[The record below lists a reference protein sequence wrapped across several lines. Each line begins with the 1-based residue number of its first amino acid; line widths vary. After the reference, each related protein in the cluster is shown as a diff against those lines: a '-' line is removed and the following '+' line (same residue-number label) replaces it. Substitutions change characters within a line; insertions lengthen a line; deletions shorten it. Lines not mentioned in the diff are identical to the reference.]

1 MILRRPT
8 ATRPGTPFAYT
19 RLVLCEGRRDRSL
32 PAQRLV
38 DRLRNQVAI
47 GGHRRELLGMRQ
59 QSGQQHA
66 GAAIGGVAARVH
78 QLAQEGDEHIV
89 GQTLAVDF
97 DGGEMADQVGSR
109 ILTLLDEQSAE
120 EGAELGARL
129 GRSEEHT
136 SELQSLMR
144 ISYAV

>member
-1 MILRRPT
+1 MRISDWSSDVCSSDL
-8 ATRPGTPFAYT
+8 
-19 RLVLCEGRRDRSL
+19 
-32 PAQRLV
+32 
-38 DRLRNQVAI
+38 
-47 GGHRRELLGMRQ
+47 RQ

-129 GRSEEHT
+129 GALRRDRKSTRLNSSH
-136 SELQSLMR
+136 
-144 ISYAV
+144 